1 MALFGIKDK
10 ELDALVNSVN
20 VDLSN
25 NYKDNAVINIR
36 KMREVLEDRKKSG
49 KIKDKVY
56 DHYEK
61 ILKDFEN
68 DVKDFKRTY

>member
-56 DHYEK
+56 YHYEK

>member
-36 KMREVLEDRKKSG
+36 KIREVLEDRKKSG